1 MEHRL
6 SARVRSIRPS
16 ATMSVDSKTKA
27 LLQSG
32 QPVINM
38 SVGEPDFDTPTA
50 AAFAGIQAITNGQT
64 KYTPA
69 AGSMA
74 LRQAVARKLMT
85 ENGLQYAPEQ
95 IVISNG
101 AKHTLYNIF
110 LAICDEGDEVVLQ
123 APYWVSYPEQ
133 IRMAGA
139 TPVVVSCDSDTG
151 FKMSAEALER
161 AITPKTKAVLLN
173 TPSNPTGA
181 VYHEEELMKLGEIL
195 SRYDV
200 YVVLDEIYE
209 RLVYDVKQTSLATL
223 YPDLQNRA
231 LVVNGFSKAF
241 AMTGW
246 RLGYVAAPPDIAKAM
261 ASLQSH
267 STGSPS
273 SISQIAGITAL
284 DHFDPSFV
292 DIFVRRRNTLVEGLR
307 TLPGVT
313 CLLPEGA
320 FYAFPDISGTFGKSF
335 EGRNIESG
343 HDYCELLL
351 EHALVASVPGEA
363 FGAPGYARF
372 SYAVSDEQVSE
383 AIDRMRQF
391 HNKLM

>member
-38 SVGEPDFDTPTA
+38 SVGEPDFDTPTPA
-50 AAFAGIQAITNGQT
+50 AYAGIKAITDGQT

-69 AGSMA
+69 AGSMT

-101 AKHTLYNIF
+101 AKHSLYNIF
-110 LAICDEGDEVVLQ
+110 VSICEEGDEVILP

-133 IRMAGA
+133 IELTGA
-139 TPVVVSCDSDTG
+139 TPVVVECGANTG
-151 FKMSAEALER
+151 FKMTPEALEK
-161 AITPKTKAVLLN
+161 AITPKTKAILLN

-181 VYHEEELMKLGEIL
+181 VYHEEELLALGEVLLRHDIF
-195 SRYDV
+195 V
-200 YVVLDEIYE
+200 ILDEIYE

-223 YPDLQNRA
+223 CPDLHDRA
-231 LVVNGFSKAF
+231 LIVNGFSKAF

-246 RLGYVAAPPDIAKAM
+246 RLGYVAAPPDVAKAIS
-261 ASLQSH
+261 SLQSH
-267 STGSPS
+267 SAGSPS
-273 SISQIAGITAL
+273 TISQIAGITAL
-284 DHFDPSFV
+284 DSFDPSVIDMFTH
-292 DIFVRRRNTLVEGLR
+292 RRDVLIAGLR
-307 TLPGVT
+307 SLPGVT

-320 FYAFPDISGTFGKSF
+320 FYAFPDISGVFGKSY
-335 EGRNIESG
+335 EGKLIQSG
-343 HDYCELLL
+343 NDYCELLL

-363 FGAPGYARF
+363 FGAPGYARL
-372 SYAVSDEQVSE
+372 SYAVSDSQVEE
-383 AIDRMRQF
+383 AVSRMRQF
-391 HNKLM
+391 HSKLK

>member
-50 AAFAGIQAITNGQT
+50 AAFAGIKAITSGQT

-74 LRQAVARKLMT
+74 LRQAVSQKLMT

-110 LAICDEGDEVVLQ
+110 LAICDAGDEVVLP

-139 TPVVVSCDSDTG
+139 TPVVVECGADVG
-151 FKMSAEALER
+151 FKMAAKRLEA

-173 TPSNPTGA
+173 SPGNPTGA
-181 VYHEEELMKLGEIL
+181 VYHEEELIAIGEVL
-195 SRYDV
+195 SRHDI

-209 RLVYDVKQTSLATL
+209 RLVFDVKQTSLATL
-223 YPDLQNRA
+223 YPNLRDRA

-273 SISQIAGITAL
+273 SISQLAGITAL
-284 DHFDPSFV
+284 SSFDPAMV

-313 CLLPEGA
+313 CLVPEGA

-335 EGRNIESG
+335 EGRQIKSG
-343 HDYCELLL
+343 HDYCGLLL

-363 FGAPGYARF
+363 FGSPGYARF
-372 SYAVSDEQVSE
+372 SYAVSDDQVAE
-383 AIDRMRQF
+383 AIGRMRQF
-391 HNKLM
+391 HNKLA